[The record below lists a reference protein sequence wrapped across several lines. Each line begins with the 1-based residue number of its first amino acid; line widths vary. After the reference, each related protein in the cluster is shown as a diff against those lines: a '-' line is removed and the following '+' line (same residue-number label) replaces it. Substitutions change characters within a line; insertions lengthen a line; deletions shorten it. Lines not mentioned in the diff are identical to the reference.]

1 MSMKSFIKQ
10 LHIWLSIP
18 LGVIISIICFT
29 GAILVFERE
38 IAQYV
43 QSEYYWVDSAQGEPL
58 PMEELRAKVEATLDK
73 GKSIVDVE
81 VDADP
86 ERTYMF
92 KIVKSGKGGKK
103 GKPET
108 IYVNQYTGEVLGT
121 PKRLAFF
128 QETFRLHRWLMDAP
142 AEKGA
147 MSFGKLV
154 VGISTIAMVIL
165 LISGIVLWWPK
176 GIKMLKNRTK
186 VSLTRGWRRFN
197 YDLHVS
203 AGMYATILL
212 LIMAL
217 TGLVWSFEWYSDG
230 FYALFGEDARQW
242 LRALHTGSIGGI
254 TTKILWAIAAIIGG
268 TLPLTGYYLWIKRKF
283 CRKQAH

>member
-1 MSMKSFIKQ
+1 MKRFIKQ

-18 LGVIISIICFT
+18 LGVVISIICFT
-29 GAILVFERE
+29 GAILVFEKE
-38 IAQYV
+38 ITAEV
-43 QSEYYWVDSAQGEPL
+43 QSEYYYVDKVQGEPL
-58 PMEELRAKVEATLDK
+58 SMEELRANVEATLDR
-73 GKSIVDVE
+73 GKSIKDVE
-81 VDADP
+81 VEEDP

-92 KIVKSGKGGKK
+92 KIAKGGKGAK
-103 GKPET
+103 KSKPET
-108 IYVNQYTGEVLGT
+108 LFVNQYTGEVLGT
-121 PKRLAFF
+121 PGRLPFF

-142 AEKGA
+142 VEKGS
-147 MSFGKLV
+147 MSVGKMV

-176 GIKMLKNRTK
+176 GIKMFKNRTK
-186 VSLTRGWRRFN
+186 VVLSKGWRRFN

-217 TGLVWSFEWYSDG
+217 TGLVWSFEWYKDG
-230 FYALFGEDARQW
+230 FYALFGEGAREW
-242 LRALHTGSIGGI
+242 LKELHTGSIGGVI
-254 TTKILWAIAAIIGG
+254 TKVLWVIAAVIGG

-283 CRKQAH
+283 CRKQ